1 MAVAMTEAPPP
12 ESGKTSR
19 KPAAKPKGAGKA
31 AAKATARPE
40 RPRGGE
46 ARRVADLVP
55 AIGDMA
61 FRKFG
66 FVQSSII
73 TRWPEIVGPKLARVT
88 SPESLRFPQGKKA
101 DGTLSISV
109 GSAHATVVQHV
120 IPDIIERVNRFF
132 GYAAVS
138 RVRLNQGQLRRA
150 PPPVRLPL
158 VEPGAVAPTVP
169 VSATLNSIAD
179 PELRAVLE
187 GLATSLARRDALPKI
202 S

>member
-1 MAVAMTEAPPP
+1 MAARMTEAPPADNDKLP
-12 ESGKTSR
+12 RKAAGKVR
-19 KPAAKPKGAGKA
+19 AKGKA
-31 AAKATARPE
+31 APVRVE

-73 TRWPEIVGPKLARVT
+73 TRWPEIVGPKLARV
-88 SPESLRFPQGKKA
+88 SAPESLRFPQGKKA
-101 DGTLSISV
+101 DGTLAITVS
-109 GSAHATVVQHV
+109 GAHATVVQHV

-132 GYAAVS
+132 GYAAVARI
-138 RVRLNQGQLRRA
+138 RVNQGQVKRKG
-150 PPPVRLPL
+150 PPARLPL
-158 VEPGAVAPTVP
+158 VEPDVVAPTVP
-169 VSATLNSIAD
+169 LSPTLNGIAD

>member
-1 MAVAMTEAPPP
+1 MTKASPPDV
-12 ESGKTSR
+12 GKDGK
-19 KPAAKPKGAGKA
+19 KPAARPRRAADKA
-31 AAKATARPE
+31 APAKE

-55 AIGDMA
+55 AIGNLA

-88 SPESLRFPQGKKA
+88 SPESLRFPPGKKA
-101 DGTLSISV
+101 DGTLAITV
-109 GSAHATVVQHV
+109 GGAHATVVQHV
-120 IPDIIERVNRFF
+120 VPDIIERVNRFF
-132 GYAAVS
+132 GYAAVA
-138 RVRLNQGQLRRA
+138 RVRVNQGQVRRQA
-150 PPPVRLPL
+150 PPARLPL
-158 VEPGAVAPTVP
+158 VEPDVVPPTVP
-169 VSATLNSIAD
+169 LSPSLNGIAD